1 VSGGGP
7 RVALVDHGAGNLL
20 SIGHAL
26 ASLGADVTTVNGP
39 AGVRGARL
47 VVMPGVGAP
56 GPAMRRMRAA
66 GLDEALARAL
76 AEGAWCLGICLG
88 MQLMFTRSTEDA
100 TRCLGWLDGA
110 VEPIP
115 DAPLLP
121 HIGWNELE
129 TVSPHPM
136 FDGVSDRAA
145 VYFVHSYAPVP
156 ADPGIVVAR
165 TVHGGRFASAVATER
180 LIGLQF
186 HPEKSGRDGLRI
198 LANVLRLVAADDATA
213 DRGPGPA
220 SNPASGPMAAGPA
233 RAAGLVRV
241 AGSPREAA

>member
-1 VSGGGP
+1 MSGAGP

-26 ASLGADVTTVNGP
+26 ASLGADVTTVTGP
-39 AGVRGARL
+39 AGVHGARL
-47 VVMPGVGAP
+47 VVIPGVGAP

-66 GLDEALARAL
+66 GLDGALDRAL

-100 TRCLGWLDGA
+100 TRCLGWLDGT

-121 HIGWNELE
+121 HVGWNELE
-129 TVSPHPM
+129 MVSPHPV
-136 FDGVSDRAA
+136 FDGVPARAA
-145 VYFVHSYAPVP
+145 VYFVHSYAPAP
-156 ADPGIVVAR
+156 ADPGIVLAR
-165 TVHGGRFASAVATER
+165 TTHGGRFASAVATER

-198 LANVLRLVAADDATA
+198 LANVLRLVAADDAA
-213 DRGPGPA
+213 AERGPGPA
-220 SNPASGPMAAGPA
+220 SSPAPGVAVSGLAVAGPA
-233 RAAGLVRV
+233 RDAR
-241 AGSPREAA
+241 SPREAA